1 MPATRYEY
9 AARVVKPRGLE
20 GEVTATAAASLP
32 FCLYEGL
39 EVFAVPPSLYGP
51 RRMVV
56 EAVRNLGGDSFGVRF
71 LGLSS
76 IDDVEEL
83 AGCYLL
89 ANLDDLDLGEFDDW
103 LIGARVVDERY
114 GELGEVTEYLQTPAN
129 DVLVVTGAYGEV
141 LVPIIDEAIVSVPES
156 EGDPILTHVMN
167 GLIEGQAPDGDA
179 REGGDA

>member
-9 AARVVKPRGLE
+9 AARVIKPRGLE
-20 GEVTATAAASLP
+20 GEVTAVAAVGLP

-56 EAVRNLGGDSFGVRF
+56 EAVRDLGGDSFGVRF
-71 LGLSS
+71 SGLSS

-83 AGCYLL
+83 SGCYLL
-89 ANLDDLDLGEFDDW
+89 ADLDDLDLGEFDGW

-114 GELGEVTEYLQTPAN
+114 GELGKVTEYLQTPAN

-141 LVPIIDEAIVSVPES
+141 LVPIIDEVIVSVPEND
-156 EGDPILTHVMN
+156 GDLILTHVMD
-167 GLIEGQAPDGDA
+167 GLIEGQAPNEGA